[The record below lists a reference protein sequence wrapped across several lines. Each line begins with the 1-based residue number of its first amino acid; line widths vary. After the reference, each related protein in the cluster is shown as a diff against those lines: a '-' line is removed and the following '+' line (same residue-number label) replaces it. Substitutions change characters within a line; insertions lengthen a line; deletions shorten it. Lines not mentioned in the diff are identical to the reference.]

1 MNEQFCKDLAHTF
14 GIHIGRAKLHALAFH
29 DNDGHEWILECA
41 PQSEILFLLFVSTNE
56 PDQINKILEINNN
69 REMLGMFFLSLK
81 DDKTLLNI
89 AFPKNKIDITEFT
102 NLMGKRISTKK
113 RNNKTTFTLIY
124 LLFTL
129 EVIIWTGWWHP
140 FSPYFTKTTV
150 LYP

>member
-14 GIHIGRAKLHALAFH
+14 GITLEEQTDALAFH

-41 PQSEILFLLFVSTNE
+41 PQSEILFFYCYLSTNE

-81 DDKTLLNI
+81 DDKTFLNI

-102 NLMGKRISTKK
+102 NMMENG
-113 RNNKTTFTLIY
+113 Y
-124 LLFTL
+124 LLKK
-129 EVIIWTGWWHP
+129 EIIKLL
-140 FSPYFTKTTV
+140 S
-150 LYP
+150 L